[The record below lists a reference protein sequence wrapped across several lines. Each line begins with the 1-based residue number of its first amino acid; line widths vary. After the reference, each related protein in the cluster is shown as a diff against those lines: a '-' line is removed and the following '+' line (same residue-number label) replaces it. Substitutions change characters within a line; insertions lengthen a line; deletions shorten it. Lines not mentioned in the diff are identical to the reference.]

1 MRSLRG
7 LLRSPLAASL
17 VASALVF
24 LSILALRRAGSLESL
39 ELAAYDWYSRLRPDV
54 SASDSRIVLIAITE
68 RDIHN
73 QGRWPLA
80 DATLAQVLEM
90 LTQYR
95 PRAIGLDIYRDIVV
109 PPGREELNAILSGNR
124 HIIAVT
130 KLGEGGADGI
140 PPPPVLQHT
149 DQVGFSDI
157 VVDPGGI
164 VRRGL
169 LFLDDAERVAYSLP
183 LRLAL
188 LYLRAEGIKP
198 QPDPANPQ
206 HIRLGPTTIR
216 PLEMNDGG
224 YVGVDARGYQFL
236 LDFKGVRKAFPS
248 FSLTTLLAGEI
259 DPQAIKDKIVLI
271 GVTAESVKDFFYTPF
286 SRGLQTDQQMSGIEL
301 HGHIVS
307 QLLRFGLDGNSPV
320 ATTSDRREEA
330 WILLWS
336 IMGGAIGLWV
346 RSPWRFV
353 LSAASGLVVLA
364 FTDYVAFVSGWW
376 IPLVPSAMAWVISA
390 AVVTAYMSNQEKRQR
405 ALLMQLFT
413 KYVPNKEVAEIIWQ
427 QRDQLLDGGRLRS
440 QNLIA
445 TVLFTDLM
453 GFTAMS
459 ESRDPQ
465 AVMDWL
471 NAYMEAMAQHVINHG
486 GVIDKYIGDSI
497 MAIFGVPLPRQTDA
511 EISQDAAN
519 AVNCALEMER
529 SLRQLNSDWQEQQ
542 LPTIGMRIGIFTG
555 PLVAG
560 SLGSAQRLEYTVI
573 GDTVNTAS
581 RLEGFEKDL
590 VALDGLNSPCRII
603 IGEATLQRLG
613 HQFATQH
620 LGEVSLKGK
629 DQKITVY
636 GVSGRAD
643 RSAGDVIQ
651 EDRG

>member
-7 LLRSPLAASL
+7 LLRSSLAASL

-24 LSILALRRAGSLESL
+24 LSIMALRRAGSIEAL
-39 ELAAYDWYSRLRPDV
+39 ELAAYDWYIRLRPAV
-54 SASDSRIVLIAITE
+54 AVSDSRIVLIAITE

-95 PRAIGLDIYRDIVV
+95 PRAIGLDIYRDIIV
-109 PPGREELNAILSGNR
+109 PPGREELDAILTANR
-124 HIIAVT
+124 LIIAVT
-130 KLGEGGADGI
+130 KLGEGESASI
-140 PPPPVLQHT
+140 PPPPALQQT

-157 VVDPGGI
+157 VVDRGGI

-169 LFLDDAERVAYSLP
+169 LFLDDGERVTYSLP

-188 LYLRAEGIKP
+188 LYLRAEGIRP
-198 QPDPANPQ
+198 QPDPAYPQ

-236 LDFKGVRKAFPS
+236 LDFKDARKAFPS

-259 DPQAIKDKIVLI
+259 DPQAIQDKIVLI

-286 SRGLQTDQQMSGIEL
+286 SRGLQSDQQISGIEL

-307 QLLRFGLDGNSPV
+307 QLLRFGLNGDSPV
-320 ATTSDRREEA
+320 ATASDRREQA

-336 IMGGAIGLWV
+336 IMGGAIGLGV

-353 LSAASGLVVLA
+353 LAVASGLVVLA
-364 FTDYVAFVSGWW
+364 LTAYVAFLNGWW
-376 IPLVPSAMAWVISA
+376 IPLVPPTMAWLISA

-413 KYVPNKEVAEIIWQ
+413 KYVPNKEVAELIWQ

-453 GFTAMS
+453 GFTTMA

-497 MAIFGVPLPRQTDA
+497 MGIFGVPLPRQTDA

-590 VALDGLNSPCRII
+590 VAFDGLNSPCRII

-613 HQFATQH
+613 RQFATQP

-629 DQKITVY
+629 DQKLTVY

-643 RSAGDVIQ
+643 RNAGSVIR
-651 EDRG
+651 EDR